1 MDNYIIGT
9 CGHIDHGKTAL
20 VKALNGFEGDTTN
33 EEKQRGITIN
43 LSFSNLTQKDKNIAF
58 IDVPGHEKLVKN
70 MIAGAFSFDV
80 IMIVVSAKEKIMP
93 QTVEH
98 LDILNIL
105 GIKKAIVVITKK
117 DLVTEEELE
126 NNSKKILNFIDSYEF
141 DIVLS
146 KSVSIF
152 DDNSIDELKEA
163 LFTLQADTKPSQNFF
178 RYYVDRIFNT
188 KGSGTVVTGTVLGNP
203 ISLDEKVFIC
213 DIKKEVKLKAIQV
226 HGNDTQ
232 IANISNRAALN
243 LQNIDTKLIKKGF
256 IISKKGYLRG
266 FNQVDISY
274 TLLKDKEL
282 IHNTLYSIYLGSKK
296 IEARILILEDGFAT
310 IKATEDI
317 FSIYG
322 EKLIIRQGNITIA
335 GGVILNPIV
344 DPMKKSQKRELL
356 KALEKKDILCAYKI
370 LLQAHKKG
378 LGLVSSSQRFALSHE
393 EALEFARNMEEC
405 FIDEKSLVIYPLQT
419 KETIKDII
427 KNIYIKNKY
436 ALLSNSS
443 IGLRLVWASE
453 TFIELALEELCN
465 ENILTK
471 DGNLYKNSDIKEDI
485 QDKLEVIILQRL
497 KNEGI
502 TPTAP
507 YNIYDELDIDRRLGD
522 TIFKALTKKKLVT
535 RIQHNLFIEAQ
546 ILTNLITEMKNI
558 IKQEGYIDIKNFK
571 QKYTMSRKY
580 MIAYLDY
587 LDKMNNIEN
596 KDGKRYLLS

>member
-1 MDNYIIGT
+1 
-9 CGHIDHGKTAL
+9 
-20 VKALNGFEGDTTN
+20 
-33 EEKQRGITIN
+33 
-43 LSFSNLTQKDKNIAF
+43 
-58 IDVPGHEKLVKN
+58 
-70 MIAGAFSFDV
+70 
-80 IMIVVSAKEKIMP
+80 
-93 QTVEH
+93 
-98 LDILNIL
+98 
-105 GIKKAIVVITKK
+105 
-117 DLVTEEELE
+117 
-126 NNSKKILNFIDSYEF
+126 
-141 DIVLS
+141 
-146 KSVSIF
+146 
-152 DDNSIDELKEA
+152 
-163 LFTLQADTKPSQNFF
+163 
-178 RYYVDRIFNT
+178 
-188 KGSGTVVTGTVLGNP
+188 
-203 ISLDEKVFIC
+203 
-213 DIKKEVKLKAIQV
+213 
-226 HGNDTQ
+226 
-232 IANISNRAALN
+232 
-243 LQNIDTKLIKKGF
+243 
-256 IISKKGYLRG
+256 
-266 FNQVDISY
+266 
-274 TLLKDKEL
+274 
-282 IHNTLYSIYLGSKK
+282 
-296 IEARILILEDGFAT
+296 
-310 IKATEDI
+310 
-317 FSIYG
+317 
-322 EKLIIRQGNITIA
+322 
-335 GGVILNPIV
+335 
-344 DPMKKSQKRELL
+344 MKKSQKRELL
-356 KALEKKDILCAYKI
+356 KALEKKDILSAYKI

-405 FIDEKSLVIYPLQT
+405 FIDEKSLIIYPLQT

-427 KNIYIKNKY
+427 KNIYTKNKY

-596 KDGKRYLLS
+596 KDGKRHLLS